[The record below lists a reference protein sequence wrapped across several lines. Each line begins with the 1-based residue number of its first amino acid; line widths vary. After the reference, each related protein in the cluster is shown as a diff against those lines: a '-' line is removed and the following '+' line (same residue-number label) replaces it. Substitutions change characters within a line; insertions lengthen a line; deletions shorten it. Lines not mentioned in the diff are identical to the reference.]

1 MDRTKFLFVSY
12 DALISDIAWE
22 VVKEGHEVKYW
33 IRDEKSKD
41 VADGFVPKTDS
52 WENELDWADIVV
64 FDDVLGMGSWAADVR
79 KKGKIVI
86 GGTAYT
92 DQLEDD
98 RTFGQ
103 EELKKYGVPILPF
116 QEFTDFDE
124 AIAYVLSN
132 PSKYV
137 IKPSGEAQ
145 NYKRLLF
152 VGEED
157 DGKDVIQMLQAY
169 KKIWSEKV
177 KVFQLQKR
185 VTGVEVAVG
194 AFFNG
199 KEFMTPINVNFE
211 HKKLFPGNIGPA
223 TGEMGTTMYWSEPNK
238 LFACTLGKMENKLR
252 EESYIGYMDVNC
264 IVNAQG
270 IYPLEFTARFGYP
283 TISIQQEGINMPMS
297 EFLYGMATGNL
308 KEFKTKR
315 GFQMGVRIVMPPFPF
330 TDDETYNTYTKD
342 AVIGFKRA
350 NLEGIHIEDVRLDKD
365 EWLVA
370 GNSGVVLIVAG
381 TGQTM
386 KQAKAQAYSR
396 VANIMI
402 PGMYYRDDIG
412 ERWIEDSDR
421 LHAWGYLR
429 GV

>member
-1 MDRTKFLFVSY
+1 MAKRKFLFVSY

-22 VVKEGHEVKYW
+22 VIKEGNDAKYW
-33 IRDEKSKD
+33 IRDEMSKD
-41 VADGFVPKTDS
+41 VGDGFIPKTDD
-52 WENELDWADIVV
+52 WKKELDWADIVV
-64 FDDVLGMGSWAADVR
+64 FDDVLGMGTWAADIR
-79 KKGKIVI
+79 KKGKLAI

-103 EELKKYGVPILPF
+103 EELKKHGVAILPF
-116 QEFTDFDE
+116 QEFTSFDE
-124 AIAYVLSN
+124 AVTFVTAN
-132 PSKYV
+132 PARYV

-152 VGEED
+152 VGEEE
-157 DGKDVIQMLQAY
+157 DGKDVIQMLEAY

-177 KVFQLQKR
+177 KVFQLQKK

-199 KEFMTPINVNFE
+199 KQFMTPINVNFE

-238 LFACTLGKMENKLR
+238 LFAATLGKMENRLN
-252 EESYIGYMDVNC
+252 EEGYVGYMDVNC

-283 TISIQQEGINMPMS
+283 TISIQQEGINMPMG
-297 EFLYGMATGNL
+297 EFLYEMAAGTL

-315 GFQMGVRIVMPPFPF
+315 GFQLGVRIVMPPFPF
-330 TDDETYNTYTKD
+330 NDDETYNTYTQD
-342 AVIGFKRA
+342 AVIGFKKP
-350 NLEGIHIEDVRLDKD
+350 NLEGIHIEDVKISKD
-365 EWLVA
+365 EWLMA
-370 GNSGVVLIVAG
+370 GNSGVALIVVG
-381 TGQTM
+381 IGQTM
-386 KQAKAQAYSR
+386 KQAKAHAYSR
-396 VANIMI
+396 VSNIMI
-402 PGMYYRDDIG
+402 TGMYYRDDIG
-412 ERWIEDSDR
+412 ERWAEDSDR
-421 LHAWGYLR
+421 LHSWGYLR